1 MQDIFDLP
9 DNSEYNK
16 IFYTT
21 GGGSV
26 TTGNWQIWSK
36 PKNIRFIKIW
46 MIGGGGGGG
55 GGAKNINGVSRG
67 GGGGGGSS
75 AIAQG
80 IFSANVIPDILYV
93 YVGRGGP
100 GGAAQTNGTVGELS
114 YVGVNP
120 NTSSINLV
128 LQSGAGAAGA
138 GGGTSNSGN
147 GAAGTAGSVFAQAN
161 AQLSYLGVINLIAGA
176 AGVQGGNGLTPT
188 AGSSIVI
195 SLPVTGGAGGGSSTS
210 ASVDLLGGSIIGM
223 GFIPTISPGV
233 TGSYVDGMDGFTSI
247 PSQRSSN
254 YLPLF
259 FTGGAGGSG
268 NGLGAG
274 GNGGDASYG
283 CGGGGGAA
291 GNSSFG
297 GCLGGKGGDGLVIIT
312 AW

>member
-1 MQDIFDLP
+1 MQDTFDLP
-9 DNSEYNK
+9 DITEYNK
-16 IFYTT
+16 FFYTT
-21 GGGSV
+21 GGGAV
-26 TTGNWQIWSK
+26 TSGNWQIWSK

-80 IFSANVIPDILYV
+80 IFPANLLPDILYI
-93 YVGRGGP
+93 YVGQGGA
-100 GGAAQTNGTVGELS
+100 GGAAQTTGSAGELS
-114 YVGVNP
+114 YVGVRP
-120 NTSSINLV
+120 NISSINLI
-128 LQSGAGAAGA
+128 LQSGAAAAGA
-138 GGGTSNSGN
+138 GGGTSTSGN
-147 GAAGTAGSVFAQAN
+147 GSAGSAGTIFAQAN
-161 AQLSYLGVINLIAGA
+161 AQLSYLGVINLT
-176 AGVQGGNGLTPT
+176 AGVAGVAGGNGLTPT
-188 AGSSIVI
+188 AGSSVTIT
-195 SLPVTGGAGGGSSTS
+195 LPVTGGAGGGSSTS

-223 GFIPTISPGV
+223 GFVPTISTGV
-233 TGSYVDGMDGFTSI
+233 TGSFVDGNDGFNSI
-247 PSQRSSN
+247 PSQKSN
-254 YLPLF
+254 NYIPLF

-274 GNGGDASYG
+274 GNGGDGSFG

-297 GCLGGKGGDGLVIIT
+297 GCLGGRGGDGLVIIT